1 VGERELVRL
10 LTVDKLDDSHMSHV
24 MPTTQAGSLF
34 LLSDSLSFSVS
45 PFGFESGGGGGGGGC
60 N

>member
-45 PFGFESGGGGGGGGC
+45 PFGFESGGGGI
-60 N
+60 